1 MVEESEVVDL
11 VEETGVVVDAE
22 AVEGVDAEMSIILSL
37 IQLLI
42 YNIIMFISNHNKIL
56 CCC

>member
-37 IQLLI
+37 IQYLL
-42 YNIIMFISNHNKIL
+42 YYIIMFISNHNKIL